1 MNRKELLALKE
12 EIVGKKEVDG
22 LNKENDG
29 KKMNRDKIIGKV
41 LKELKEVL
49 GWELSDE
56 DKTSVVSFLNE
67 EISKIDIREDEFEVG
82 GLKRSR
88 IVFSPLFD
96 RIKKE

>member
-1 MNRKELLALKE
+1 
-12 EIVGKKEVDG
+12 
-22 LNKENDG
+22 
-29 KKMNRDKIIGKV
+29 
-41 LKELKEVL
+41 
-49 GWELSDE
+49 LSDE